1 MYRCSVGLGPSA
13 AQTSVIKRVGAWTV
27 VAISMTVSAAALGQS
42 AADKATARQLA
53 TQGIQ
58 YYQQGKHAEALDLL
72 QRAEQLYDAPVHLIY
87 IARAQAALGK
97 LVEASET
104 YRRLIRTDLP
114 AGAPQPFKDAV
125 SDAQKEL
132 QQLEPKVPSLR
143 IDVVPADAKGLQLKV
158 DGDVIS
164 SVVIGINRPTNPGK
178 HTVEAAAPNF
188 DAATASV
195 DLVVGGKQT
204 VALQMQPR
212 PGAPGPVPAL
222 VAGGPASGTTPAAGV
237 EAGGGGTPAAGA
249 GPQPVPVATASGPF
263 DKPPHIVLGVRLLA
277 AVPGGKIR
285 LGGSDPNGVAINGAG
300 NTETNLHDRFGNGVG
315 LWLSAGYRFPIGEK
329 LALTPALAFEGEWFD
344 KGPYYAEKADNII
357 RDYYAAQ
364 QSGTSTVLQ
373 VTPTART
380 VLLGAMIEFPRP
392 LHTWS
397 PTFYGELYLIPYHQ
411 LKTTGTVTS
420 GSSECQ
426 ISDTITGSGAKLGAG
441 VLLPATKL
449 IRLGGGL
456 GAMIASSSSRMYWDT
471 CRRKGTNGTPVDGIA
486 STSLDMSGGGKL
498 HTIVGLNVGGD
509 FMLGL

>member
-1 MYRCSVGLGPSA
+1 MF
-13 AQTSVIKRVGAWTV
+13 KRVGAWTV
-27 VAISMTVSAAALGQS
+27 VAVSMTMSAAALGQS

-143 IDVVPADAKGLQLKV
+143 IDVAPADAKGLQLKV

-178 HTVEAAAPNF
+178 HSVEAAAPNF
-188 DAATASV
+188 DTATASV
-195 DLVVGGKQT
+195 DLAVGGKQT

-212 PGAPGPVPAL
+212 PGAPGPVPAP
-222 VAGGPASGTTPAAGV
+222 VTGGPTSGTTPATV
-237 EAGGGGTPAAGA
+237 ETGGGSTPAAGPS
-249 GPQPVPVATASGPF
+249 PQPAPVVPASGPF

-285 LGGSDPNGVAINGAG
+285 LGGSDPNGVAINGPN

-315 LWLSAGYRFPIGEK
+315 MWLSAGYRFPIGEK

-344 KGPYYAEKADNII
+344 KGPYYALKADSVIQN
-357 RDYYAAQ
+357 YYYAQ

-392 LHTWS
+392 QHTWL

-420 GSSECQ
+420 GSNECQ
-426 ISDTITGSGAKLGAG
+426 LSDSITGTGAKLGAG

-471 CRRKGTNGTPVDGIA
+471 CRRKGSNGSPVDGIA
-486 STSLDMSGGGKL
+486 STSLDMSGVNKL
-498 HTIVGLNVGGD
+498 HTIVGLSIGGD
-509 FMLGL
+509 LMLGL